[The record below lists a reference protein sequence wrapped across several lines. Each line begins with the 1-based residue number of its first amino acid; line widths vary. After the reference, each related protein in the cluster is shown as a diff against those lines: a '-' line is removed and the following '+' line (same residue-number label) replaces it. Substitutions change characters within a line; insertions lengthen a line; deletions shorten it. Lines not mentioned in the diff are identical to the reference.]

1 VLCFQSDWCK
11 REEPEINRQKWTTMK
26 TNHVIKII
34 GVLSTVG
41 LALGWSAGAVF
52 AQQNM
57 IVNGS
62 FESGTP
68 GYDHFPG
75 WDQNGPAD
83 NNSDYGVAHS
93 SVAPDVAEQ
102 GTNYAYF
109 HGNPTDDSQ
118 DCLGQT
124 VHLTV
129 GAQYTISYYLGTD
142 GSTLGSG
149 CAMYVVIGTSFGIDY
164 SQDVQLTDYE
174 PNSPT
179 ALPYQKF
186 TTTITATNASPIL
199 SFHGFDATSSILV
212 DNVTMSLVVPPGP
225 QLTVKAAPTNMLAFT
240 WTAPTNGYRLQ
251 ANGSLGTTN
260 WTTLTNAPATI
271 GSSNQI
277 ILAAPASN
285 KFYRLT
291 LP

>member
-1 VLCFQSDWCK
+1 
-11 REEPEINRQKWTTMK
+11 MK
-26 TNHVIKII
+26 KNNAIKII

-41 LALGWSAGAVF
+41 LALGLSAGAVF

-83 NNSDYGVAHS
+83 NNSDYGVATS
-93 SVAPDVAEQ
+93 SVSPDVAEQ

-109 HGNPTDDSQ
+109 HGNPTDGSQ

-129 GAQYTISYYLGTD
+129 GSQYTISYYLGTD

-149 CAMYVVIGTSFGIDY
+149 CAMYVVIGTTFGIDY
-164 SQDVQLTDYE
+164 SQDVQQTDYE
-174 PNSPT
+174 PNSSN

-186 TTTITATNASPIL
+186 TVTITATNTSPIL
-199 SFHGFDATSSILV
+199 SFHGFNAMSSILL
-212 DNVTMSLVVPPGP
+212 DNVSMTLVVPPGP
-225 QLTVKAAPTNMLAFT
+225 QLNVKAAPTNTLLFT

-251 ANGSLGTTN
+251 ANASLSTTN
-260 WTTLTNAPATI
+260 WTTLTNAPVTV

-277 ILAAPASN
+277 ILAVPASN
-285 KFYRLT
+285 VFYRLT